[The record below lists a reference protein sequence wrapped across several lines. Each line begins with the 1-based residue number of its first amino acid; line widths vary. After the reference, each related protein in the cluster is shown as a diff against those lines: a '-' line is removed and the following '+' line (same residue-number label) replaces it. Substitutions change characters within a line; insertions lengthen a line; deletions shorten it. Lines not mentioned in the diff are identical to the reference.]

1 MITEE
6 LQHKIVCAIELI
18 QLAAPKDGSPIEVA
32 YSGGKDS
39 DVILQLTKEAGV
51 AYRAIYKN
59 TTIDPPGT
67 VKHAKDMG
75 AEVVRPKKTFFQL
88 MQEKGMPSRYVRFCC
103 SELKEY
109 KILDKC
115 IVGVRKAESRKR
127 AQLYKEPTMCRA
139 YNKNE
144 KAELIIPLLDWTDDD
159 VLAFVVDRGI
169 KLHPLYYDKGG
180 QINVKKRLGCMVCPL
195 VSLNKKIEVLRQYP
209 RLVRLMAK
217 ALQIYRNDH
226 PTHKCHKTFKDE
238 YAMLAFSIFGID
250 SKTTSCMCIDRD
262 FKTEIEEFFKIKF

>member
-6 LQHKIVCAIELI
+6 LQHKIVCAIKLI

-51 AYRAIYKN
+51 NYRAIYKN

-67 VKHAKDMG
+67 VKHAKEMG
-75 AEVVRPKKTFFQL
+75 AEVLMPKKSFFEIIEETGL
-88 MQEKGMPSRYVRFCC
+88 PTRFSRICC
-103 SELKEY
+103 RYLKEY
-109 KILDKC
+109 KVLDKC

-127 AQLYKEPTMCRA
+127 AQRYKEPTQCRV
-139 YNKNE
+139 YSKTE
-144 KAELIIPLLDWTDDD
+144 KVDQIMPILDWTDDD

-180 QINVKKRLGCMVCPL
+180 ADKCKETFRVYDL
-195 VSLNKKIEVLRQYP
+195 SLNERKEEDRTTETIPSICKAHGSSPGNIQSCTPKGKSVQVSRERVPATGKRHLRHQSRQHVHRP
-209 RLVRLMAK
+209 
-217 ALQIYRNDH
+217 
-226 PTHKCHKTFKDE
+226 
-238 YAMLAFSIFGID
+238 
-250 SKTTSCMCIDRD
+250 
-262 FKTEIEEFFKIKF
+262 